1 MSSDQRSRSSWAS
14 SPNPS
19 RSAIIISGS
28 GAATSHTKSQVPASH
43 TRSTMR
49 RHSPATVSSISP
61 MRRGVKPRFTSERR
75 RWWSGS
81 SIEIIIGSGVPWG
94 RGARRL
100 EKVLGSFSMAST
112 SS

>member
-1 MSSDQRSRSSWAS
+1 MTRR
-14 SPNPS
+14 
-19 RSAIIISGS
+19 GS
-28 GAATSHTKSQVPASH
+28 GAAMSHTASAVPASQ

-49 RHSPATVSSISP
+49 RHRAATVSSSSP
-61 MRRGVKPRFTSERR
+61 MRRGVNPRLTSERR

-94 RGARRL
+94 RGARLL
-100 EKVLGSFSMAST
+100 EKVFGSFSMAST